1 MSDGFALSI
10 CFVDVRRNCLF
21 VESVT
26 SFCNSSEERDAAL
39 REVPQDEKSNVPNAM
54 TKKNEKAEYR
64 FDTAFLCLSCD
75 LWSIIIY
82 SAFGGCQEGRV
93 HLMSSIFALPT

>member
-21 VESVT
+21 IESVT
-26 SFCNSSEERDAAL
+26 SLCNSSEESDAAL
-39 REVPQDEKSNVPNAM
+39 REVPQDEKRNDPNAM
-54 TKKNEKAEYR
+54 TKKNEKAGYR
-64 FDTAFLCLSCD
+64 LDTAFFCLSCD
-75 LWSIIIY
+75 VCSIIIY

>member
-10 CFVDVRRNCLF
+10 CFVEVRRNCLLI
-21 VESVT
+21 ESVT
-26 SFCNSSEERDAAL
+26 SLCNSSEERDAAL
-39 REVPQDEKSNVPNAM
+39 REVPHDEKSNVPNAM
-54 TKKNEKAEYR
+54 TKKNEKAGYR
-64 FDTAFLCLSCD
+64 LDTAFFCLSCD
-75 LWSIIIY
+75 VCSIIIY

>member
-21 VESVT
+21 IESVT
-26 SFCNSSEERDAAL
+26 SLCNSSEESDAAL
-39 REVPQDEKSNVPNAM
+39 REVPQDEKRNDPNAM
-54 TKKNEKAEYR
+54 TKKNEKAGYR
-64 FDTAFLCLSCD
+64 LDTAFFCLSCD
-75 LWSIIIY
+75 ICSIIIY

>member
-1 MSDGFALSI
+1 
-10 CFVDVRRNCLF
+10 
-21 VESVT
+21 
-26 SFCNSSEERDAAL
+26 
-39 REVPQDEKSNVPNAM
+39 M

-64 FDTAFLCLSCD
+64 FDTAFFCLSCE

>member
-1 MSDGFALSI
+1 MSDGFALSM
-10 CFVDVRRNCLF
+10 CFVEVRRNCLLI
-21 VESVT
+21 ESVT
-26 SFCNSSEERDAAL
+26 SLCNSSEERDAAL
-39 REVPQDEKSNVPNAM
+39 REVPHDAKSNVPNAM

-64 FDTAFLCLSCD
+64 VDTAFFCLSCE

>member
-21 VESVT
+21 IESVT
-26 SFCNSSEERDAAL
+26 SLSNSSEESDAAL
-39 REVPQDEKSNVPNAM
+39 REVPQDERRNDPNAM
-54 TKKNEKAEYR
+54 TKKNEKAGYR
-64 FDTAFLCLSCD
+64 LDTAFFCLSCD
-75 LWSIIIY
+75 VCSIIIY

>member
-1 MSDGFALSI
+1 MSDGFALST
-10 CFVDVRRNCLF
+10 CFVEVRRNCLF
-21 VESVT
+21 TESVT
-26 SFCNSSEERDAAL
+26 SLCNSSDERDPAL
-39 REVPQDEKSNVPNAM
+39 REVPQDEKSNVPNTM

-64 FDTAFLCLSCD
+64 FDTAFFCLSCD
-75 LWSIIIY
+75 VCSIIIY

>member
-10 CFVDVRRNCLF
+10 CFVEVRRNCLLI
-21 VESVT
+21 ESVT
-26 SFCNSSEERDAAL
+26 SLCNSSEERDAAL
-39 REVPQDEKSNVPNAM
+39 REVPHDEKSNVLNAM

-64 FDTAFLCLSCD
+64 FDTAFFCLSFE